1 MGLKSTREEEDNVKY
16 YLAPLEGITG
26 YIYRNAYRDCFGGID
41 KYFIPFI
48 QPKQRGNFSTR
59 EINDILPEHNIDMN
73 AVPQILTNCAEDFLE
88 TAKKLESFGYRE
100 LNLNLGCPSKT
111 VVSKGRGAGFLA
123 DTDKL
128 DRFLEEIFRCCR
140 LSISI
145 KTRIGKQDPEEF
157 QEILEIYQKYPLSEL
172 IIHPRVQKD
181 FYKNQPNWEVFREA
195 VNRSRIPLC
204 YNGDINCVQDFQ
216 NMQEAFPQV
225 ERVMIGRGILQNP
238 GLVPRIKDG
247 TVLTKEQLKQFHD
260 RIYRGYCEVLY
271 GDKTVLFK
279 MKELWLY
286 MIPIFSNC
294 EKYRKKIKK
303 AERLRDYEEMIG
315 QLFREE
321 ELLTDGQAR
330 ER

>member
-1 MGLKSTREEEDNVKY
+1 M
-16 YLAPLEGITG
+16 
-26 YIYRNAYRDCFGGID
+26 
-41 KYFIPFI
+41 
-48 QPKQRGNFSTR
+48 
-59 EINDILPEHNIDMN
+59 
-73 AVPQILTNCAEDFLE
+73 
-88 TAKKLESFGYRE
+88 
-100 LNLNLGCPSKT
+100 
-111 VVSKGRGAGFLA
+111 VSKGRGAGFLA

-128 DRFLEEIFRCCR
+128 DRFLEEIFHCCR

-216 NMQEAFPQV
+216 NMQEAFQV

-260 RIYRGYCEVLY
+260 RIYRDYCEVLY

-303 AERLRDYEEMIG
+303 AERLRDYEEMIVCG
-315 QLFREE
+315 TSPSAGTLARK
-321 ELLTDGQAR
+321 QAFMPD
-330 ER
+330 